1 MPNIDLSILNQRQ
14 TPAFYASS
22 LATRPAFG
30 FAGRIFIDTDSP
42 STGLYRDTGAAWVQ
56 IADPGAG
63 TTGTLQQ
70 VTTNG
75 KTTNQGITIT
85 AGGLTLG
92 TNTGDN
98 QNLLNLP
105 GNTNLLY
112 RENAGSLYGF
122 DIGGSDNSLFLNTS
136 EGSYYQTLYFG
147 DGITTNI
154 FGISASNDIGVTY
167 NPVFVVNQNKLVG
180 INTNVPTATFDVHGD
195 VNVIQQLNQT
205 IATNNSLLAFQNS
218 GTGKWRIGSFYN
230 SGAEDFGIF
239 DVVGAIQPITV
250 KKTTGQILI
259 GTSTVGSGKLVVA
272 SATGDNGIQIVGASA
287 PSLRIDNAE
296 SGPTKRAGLGI
307 STATNNF
314 IQGSADRDFCMFNGS
329 TTASPILFGIYD
341 TTNVQEAARISPA
354 RNFLIGTTTDAGQR
368 LQVRGVSGTIARITD
383 GTNNFDF
390 YCGSGLNEIAATTTM
405 ILSTNNVERM
415 KITSGGL
422 IIYKGSSTTTNAEAV
437 FENTNTLLS
446 IESSASGSVAKSI
459 RFNTSA
465 GATMQERMRVN
476 TTGNV
481 LIGTTTDAGQKLQVD
496 GTAKF
501 NGTSGSPVT
510 LDINSSN
517 SNCDITML
525 SSNSSSVS
533 RIRNNTNDLQFHTNG
548 TLALTLASNQAATF
562 SSSIA
567 IANTVTA
574 AVGIAST
581 HKVSILINGV
591 QYYLLA
597 SNV

>member
-98 QNLLNLP
+98 QTLLNLP
-105 GNTNLLY
+105 GNTSLLY
-112 RENAGSLYGF
+112 RENVGSLYGF
-122 DIGGSDNSLFLNTS
+122 DIGPSDNSLFLNTS
-136 EGSYYQTLYFG
+136 EGNYYQTLYFG

-180 INTNVPTATFDVHGD
+180 INTNAPTATFDVHGD

-239 DVVGAIQPITV
+239 DVVGAIQPVTI
-250 KKTTGQILI
+250 KKTTGQVLI

-296 SGPTKRAGLGI
+296 SGPTKRAGFGI

-341 TTNVQEAARISPA
+341 AAAVNVQEAARISPA
-354 RNFLIGTTTDAGQR
+354 RNFLIGTTTDNGSK
-368 LQVRGVSGTIARITD
+368 LQVSG
-383 GTNNFDF
+383 
-390 YCGSGLNEIAATTTM
+390 AATFSSNVNINTGGASFQWTN
-405 ILSTNNVERM
+405 SGNNVALLADSGYLRFDTG
-415 KITSGGL
+415 TSG
-422 IIYKGSSTTTNAEAV
+422 YN
-437 FENTNTLLS
+437 
-446 IESSASGSVAKSI
+446 
-459 RFNTSA
+459 
-465 GATMQERMRVN
+465 ERMRLTASGDLLFKGRSTTANYDVFFYNDNNQFDINATN
-476 TTGNV
+476 TSGTKMINFNVSSFVSSMRLAATGNL
-481 LIGTTTDAGQKLQVD
+481 LIGTTTDSGYKLEIQQGSTAAGLWVQTG
-496 GTAKF
+496 GTTAASVIADF
-501 NGTSGSPVT
+501 RTGTNARALGLLGNGKVNMPSLPTSSVG
-510 LDINSSN
+510 
-517 SNCDITML
+517 L
-525 SSNSSSVS
+525 SSGDLW
-533 RIRNNTNDLQFHTNG
+533 NNL
-548 TLALTLASNQAATF
+548 
-562 SSSIA
+562 
-567 IANTVTA
+567 
-574 AVGIAST
+574 GI
-581 HKVSILINGV
+581 VNIIP
-591 QYYLLA
+591 
-597 SNV
+597 